1 MRQLMYFPI
10 KHAVKHAWNV
20 GRLLLRLEPLA
31 TEDTQH
37 LCIGQVDQHSVSRHT
52 VPCLAPLTAARGA
65 IGGAQE
71 GSFARDKI
79 CSI

>member
-31 TEDTQH
+31 NIWRQNSYIFQDGGS
-37 LCIGQVDQHSVSRHT
+37 LYCSSR
-52 VPCLAPLTAARGA
+52 
-65 IGGAQE
+65 
-71 GSFARDKI
+71 
-79 CSI
+79 